1 MKISNLEQLQELYGE
16 PHPTTAEKKSSTV
29 IKKAIDFIAKSPF
42 IVLST
47 ANGKGLITSSPKG
60 DAPGFVYVQDQ
71 KTLFIP
77 DRPGNKLID
86 GHKNI
91 IENPNIGLIFFVP
104 NIRET
109 LRINGKA
116 ELRNDP
122 ELLNRLEARGKPAF
136 LVTKITVEESFFH
149 CGKALIRS
157 NLWNPDSWQEPEKIS
172 FGEML
177 VETSDN
183 KTKGLIKRARA
194 KLIDIA
200 IENDYKRNL

>member
-1 MKISNLEQLQELYGE
+1 VQGQ
-16 PHPTTAEKKSSTV
+16 KK
-29 IKKAIDFIAKSPF
+29 
-42 IVLST
+42 
-47 ANGKGLITSSPKG
+47 
-60 DAPGFVYVQDQ
+60 
-71 KTLFIP
+71 LFIP

-91 IENPNIGLIFFVP
+91 IENPNIGLIFFMP

-116 ELRNDP
+116 ALRNDP
-122 ELLNRLEARGKPAF
+122 ELLNRLEARRKPGS
-136 LVTKITVEESFFH
+136 LVTKVTVEESFFH
-149 CGKALIRS
+149 CRKALIRS

-177 VETSDN
+177 VGTSDN

-200 IENDYKRNL
+200 IENDYKKNL

>member
-1 MKISNLEQLQELYGE
+1 M
-16 PHPTTAEKKSSTV
+16 
-29 IKKAIDFIAKSPF
+29 
-42 IVLST
+42 
-47 ANGKGLITSSPKG
+47 
-60 DAPGFVYVQDQ
+60 QDQ
-71 KTLFIP
+71 KTLSIP

-86 GHKNI
+86 GHRNI

-172 FGEML
+172 FGKML
-177 VETSDN
+177 VGTPI
-183 KTKGLIKRARA
+183 TKRKV
-194 KLIDIA
+194 
-200 IENDYKRNL
+200 

>member
-1 MKISNLEQLQELYGE
+1 MKISNLEQLRQLYGE
-16 PHPTTAEKKSSTV
+16 AHPATAEKKSATL
-29 IKKAIDFIAKSPF
+29 IKKAIDFIKKSPF

-47 ANGKGLITSSPKG
+47 ASGKGFITCSPKG

-71 KTLFIP
+71 KTLLIP

-109 LRINGKA
+109 LRINGEA

-122 ELLNRLEARGKPAF
+122 ELLNRLEARGKPAS

-157 NLWNPDSWQEPEKIS
+157 NLWNPDSWQEPDKIS

-177 VETSDN
+177 VGTSDN

-200 IENDYKRNL
+200 IENDYKKNL

>member
-1 MKISNLEQLQELYGE
+1 MQN
-16 PHPTTAEKKSSTV
+16 
-29 IKKAIDFIAKSPF
+29 
-42 IVLST
+42 
-47 ANGKGLITSSPKG
+47 
-60 DAPGFVYVQDQ
+60 Q

-122 ELLNRLEARGKPAF
+122 ELLNRLGALGKPAS
-136 LVTKITVEESFFH
+136 LVTKITVEQSFFH
-149 CGKALIRS
+149 CEKALIRS

-172 FGEML
+172 FGKML
-177 VETSDN
+177 VGTPI
-183 KTKGLIKRARA
+183 TKRKV
-194 KLIDIA
+194 
-200 IENDYKRNL
+200 

>member
-1 MKISNLEQLQELYGE
+1 MERHIRQRQK
-16 PHPTTAEKKSSTV
+16 
-29 IKKAIDFIAKSPF
+29 KSPF
-42 IVLST
+42 IVLSKASGRGFVT
-47 ANGKGLITSSPKG
+47 RSPKG
-60 DAPGFVYVQDQ
+60 DTPGFVYVQDQ
-71 KTLFIP
+71 KTLLMP
-77 DRPGNKLID
+77 DRPGNKLSD
-86 GHKNI
+86 GHRNI

-122 ELLNRLEARGKPAF
+122 ELLNRLESRGKPAS
-136 LVTKITVEESFFH
+136 LVTKITVGESFFH

-157 NLWNPDSWQEPEKIS
+157 NLWNPESWQEPEKIS

-194 KLIDIA
+194 KPIDIA
-200 IENDYKRNL
+200 IENDYKENL

>member
-1 MKISNLEQLQELYGE
+1 MERHIRQRQK
-16 PHPTTAEKKSSTV
+16 KKSSTL

-47 ANGKGLITSSPKG
+47 ASGKGLITSSPKG

-122 ELLNRLEARGKPAF
+122 ELLSRLEARGKPAS

-177 VETSDN
+177 VGTPDN

-200 IENDYKRNL
+200 IENDYKKNL